1 MSEYIPDMTQRFPDA
16 GEPAEEKEYTINAWT
31 PVQIQMD
38 VYGTSEE
45 DAIRN
50 MRQML
55 LNGTSAAKWKV
66 VDRDFSELSDIEIE

>member
-1 MSEYIPDMTQRFPDA
+1 MSEYIPDMTERFPDA
-16 GEPAEEKEYTINAWT
+16 GEPAEEREYTINAWT

-55 LNGTSAAKWKV
+55 LNGSGAGKYKV
-66 VDRDFSELSDIEIE
+66 VNRDLSELEDIEVE

>member
-1 MSEYIPDMTQRFPDA
+1 MTYVPDLTERFPDT
-16 GEPAEEKEYTINAWT
+16 GEPAEEREYTINAWT

-50 MRQML
+50 MRQVL
-55 LNGTSAAKWKV
+55 LNGLGAGKWKV
-66 VDRDFSELSDIEIE
+66 VDRDLSELNNIEIE